1 MKIKLNNV
9 GVVKKCDVEFVPG
22 INLIVG
28 SSGSG
33 KSTLMRSIY
42 NTACNNFSDG
52 DISFGENTMDIAIEN
67 NGNTVEYSRTTRQ
80 RSEHCYYKVNGETY
94 VKLGRQ
100 PLPAVTNVL
109 KIGDICINGDD
120 INFNFNLQFS
130 TPFLIMGSQSTLYNV
145 LTYRSTCDVASINEY
160 YESDVKANASEIN
173 SNMKVKDRL
182 VETLDKL
189 KSDADKLSP
198 IEDLYSKFVAYKHED
213 ETLSELNE
221 YANKFEM
228 FASLHERLLS
238 LSHVIENIS
247 KSLECVNTLL
257 DLNKYTKYESDKEY
271 VITAINNRNAFEH
284 HYDLAEDAYNRL
296 MSLHALLLK
305 MCEYDG
311 IVKQNSDMTAI
322 IALSSDLLE
331 NGKFVADIASIYK
344 LGKSLELCM
353 SKYELLSK
361 LSDDAICTL
370 DDLIVA
376 HSKICTIDSVN
387 ASINEVLQKH
397 KDISDRLSK
406 FEVCPLCGKHLSQ
419 SW

>member
-52 DISFGENTMDIAIEN
+52 DISFGENTMNIAIEN
-67 NGNTVEYSRTTRQ
+67 NGNYVEYCRTTRQ
-80 RSEHCYYKVNGETY
+80 RSEHCFYKVNGETY

-145 LTYRSTCDVASINEY
+145 LTYRSTCDVASMNEY

-198 IEDLYSKFVAYKHED
+198 IEDLYSKFVACKHESD
-213 ETLSELNE
+213 TLSELNE
-221 YANKFEM
+221 YASKLEM
-228 FASLHERLLS
+228 FSLLHEKLILLS
-238 LSHVIENIS
+238 NVIDSID
-247 KSLECVNTLL
+247 KSLNCVNTLL
-257 DLNKYTKYESDKEY
+257 DLNKYTRYESDKEC
-271 VITAINNRNAFEH
+271 VITAINNRNMLEH
-284 HYDLAEDAYNRL
+284 HYYLADDMYNRL

-305 MCEYDG
+305 MSEYDC
-311 IVKQNSDMTAI
+311 VVRRNNDVAAI
-322 IALSSDLLE
+322 IISSSDLLA
-331 NGKFVADIASIYK
+331 NDKFAADIASIYK
-344 LGKSLELCM
+344 LGKQLELCM

-361 LSDDAICTL
+361 LNDDTIFML

-376 HSKICTIDSVN
+376 HSKIHAIDSIN
-387 ASINEVLQKH
+387 ASINDVLCKH
-397 KDISDRLSK
+397 KEISDKLDK
-406 FEVCPLCGKHLSQ
+406 FEICPLCGKHLSH
-419 SW
+419 S

>member
-189 KSDADKLSP
+189 KSDAEKLSP

-221 YANKFEM
+221 YANKLEM

-271 VITAINNRNAFEH
+271 TIAAISNRNALEH
-284 HYDLAEDAYNRL
+284 HYGLAEDAYNRL

-305 MCEYDG
+305 MSEYDC
-311 IVKQNSDMTAI
+311 IVKQNSDMAAI
-322 IALSSDLLE
+322 IASSSYLLE
-331 NGKFVADIASIYK
+331 NGKFVADAASIYK

-361 LSDDAICTL
+361 LSDDSICML

-376 HSKICTIDSVN
+376 HSKICAIDSVN
-387 ASINEVLQKH
+387 TSINEVLQKH
-397 KDISDRLSK
+397 KDISYRLSK

-419 SW
+419 S